1 MTDDLKKYQQR
12 CLQELG
18 QYLQLTSEVGAAS
31 AFGAKRRPTDAYE
44 TVPGWENLPK
54 SPYVCVR
61 VPTGGGKTLLAAHAV
76 GSVCQNLTH
85 MDRCVVLWLAPSK
98 AIVSQTYQLLRSRAS
113 RPRQALN
120 AAFGGHVEVLTVD
133 DALRVSPATLAGA
146 TTIIVSSGQAWK
158 REGEDMLRVFK
169 EDNADMAA
177 HLQNVPEAEATR
189 LEKFAWGGL
198 VPSLANVLRL
208 HRPVVIIDEGHRFRT
223 PLTFQTLRKFDPRA
237 VVEFTATPY
246 EKKKDVVRCNVIVEA
261 TAADLKLEHMIK
273 APIEL
278 SNSDKWEEAV
288 RLAIA
293 KRKELARAA
302 QENEKATGEYIRPIV
317 LFKAQDASVTK
328 DTITPDKLRAHLI
341 ASENIPPHE
350 IAVYTGKEKD
360 LPDDVQSPVC
370 PVNYVITV
378 DALSEGWDCPF
389 AYVLCVIANLSSG
402 TAVEQILGRVLRLP
416 RVRAKPVH
424 ELNHAY
430 CFTSSTDFSTAT
442 TMLKEA
448 IVKGGFG
455 RDEAEAMIKQAIRS
469 ETQASQEPSL
479 FEPKTV
485 ELVIPCTFTS
495 DQRQELEAVLPGSVS
510 FQPEAGGA
518 STKIVYSGPIIEP
531 QTMKRVAAVMNSP
544 AEPNAAKRLERAV
557 AGKDSSPAAAGTLFS
572 ITGLAL
578 RDEHADNGLA
588 LWDGQHRETPWT
600 LEGYTPI
607 DELERFNPAPDGVD
621 VTTLDIEADGTWSP
635 LYRGRLA
642 ATAAWA
648 DQSGPRTIEQLSAW
662 LDRHVVDT
670 RVTQVDKRP
679 FIDRCLLYM
688 MQRRKATVESLA
700 PVRWKLAER
709 LTNAINFYRAKAE
722 EAQFQH
728 LLHGGAELPQKPPPS
743 IVFSFERVH
752 SEYPFM
758 RTLTPKTK
766 FNHHYYSEVGTMD
779 KPELLLAQHI
789 DTHPN
794 VATWIRNL
802 DRADGAFF
810 LPGLDGRFY
819 PDFVAKLRDGR
830 YAAIEYKGPQF
841 EESERERMKFLVG
854 KLWEGRSGGKYVF
867 VWVTGDH
874 FWDQL
879 TVLNAK

>member
-1 MTDDLKKYQQR
+1 MTDDLKDYQKK
-12 CLQELG
+12 CLRELAD
-18 QYLQLTSEVGAAS
+18 YLRLTGEIGAAS
-31 AFGAKRRPTDAYE
+31 AFGAKRRPTDTYE
-44 TVPGWENLPK
+44 TVPGWESLPK

-76 GSVCQNLTH
+76 GSVCQNLTQL
-85 MDRCVVLWLAPSK
+85 DRCVVLWLAPSQ

-113 RPRQALN
+113 RARQALN

-133 DALRVSPATLAGA
+133 DALRVSPATLGGA

-158 REGEDMLRVFK
+158 REGEDVLRVFK
-169 EDNADMAA
+169 KDNADMAV
-177 HLQNVPEAEATR
+177 HLQNVPETEAAR
-189 LEKFAWGGL
+189 LEKFAWGGI

-208 HRPVVIIDEGHRFRT
+208 HRPVVVIDEGHRFRT

-261 TAADLKLEHMIK
+261 TAADLKREHMIK

-293 KRKELARAA
+293 KRNQLWRAA
-302 QENEKATGEYIRPIV
+302 QENEKVTGEYIRPIV
-317 LFKAQDASVTK
+317 LFKAQDASLAK

-341 ASENIPPHE
+341 ASEKIPANE

-360 LPDDVQSPVC
+360 LPDDVQSPTC

-416 RVRAKPVH
+416 RVRAKPLD

-430 CFTSSTDFSTAT
+430 CFTSSADFSIAT

-455 RDEAEAMIKQAIRS
+455 RDEAESMIKQAIRNGSQPS
-469 ETQASQEPSL
+469 EESSL
-479 FEPKTV
+479 FQPKTV
-485 ELVIPCTFTS
+485 ELVIPRTFTS
-495 DQRQELEAVLPGSVS
+495 EERKQLEATLPGSVS
-510 FQPEAGGA
+510 LTPEAGGA
-518 STKIVYSGPIIEP
+518 STKVVYSGPMIEP
-531 QTMKRVAAVMNSP
+531 KAMTRLAAVMNSP
-544 AEPNAAKRLERAV
+544 EVPNAAERLERAA
-557 AGKDSSPAAAGTLFS
+557 AGRDSSPAAAGTLFS
-572 ITGLAL
+572 LTGLAL
-578 RDEHADNGLA
+578 RDTHADDGLA

-600 LEGYTPI
+600 LDGYTPI
-607 DELERFNPAPDGVD
+607 EELERFNPAPDGVD
-621 VTTLDIEADGTWSP
+621 LTTLDIEADGTWSP

-662 LDRHVVDT
+662 LDRHVVDP

-679 FIDRCLLYM
+679 FIDRCLTYL
-688 MQRRKATVESLA
+688 MQRRAATIESLA
-700 PVRWKLAER
+700 PVRWKLAQR
-709 LTNAINFYRAKAE
+709 LTNAIDSYRIKAE
-722 EAQFQH
+722 HAQFQQ
-728 LLHGGAELPQKPPPS
+728 LLNGEAELPSKAPPS

-758 RTLTPKTK
+758 RPLTPKTK
-766 FNHHYYSEVGTMD
+766 FSHHYYAEVGAMN

-802 DRADGAFF
+802 ERADGAFF

-841 EESERERMKFLVG
+841 EDNTSERMKHVVG

-867 VWVTGDH
+867 VWVTGDN

-879 TVLNAK
+879 AVLNVK